1 MAFDPSQGKQMTEHA
16 HSRPASGFS
25 QASVSWSESLAL
37 GGLIFVSAA
46 LALGTRPPGQL
57 APLWI
62 SNALLL
68 GLMLRWPALSHR
80 RGWGCCALGMALA
93 EWLSGSALSQALWL
107 TFANLAAVASGWL
120 VMGRLPP
127 HVLHMRSPTSVL
139 HLVLCSLVASL
150 VGSVLGAAGMQQ
162 LRNIPWPS
170 TMALW
175 FSNDL
180 MHMTLILPVLLSLP
194 DRGQISAWRRR
205 APECRRQDLLPLLV
219 LLISEGLA
227 LAIGGPGALSL
238 TVPALL
244 LCAMRYE
251 LFFVAVLSLLSCG
264 IKLAMLSQG
273 AAATGAAG
281 LDSSFS
287 FRLGLALLPIGP
299 LAVACAMHAFQDM
312 LSKLHHAVSHD
323 ALTGLLSRAS
333 FMEHAQRSL
342 ERLARQQS
350 PVAMLMLDL
359 DYFKCI
365 NDHHGHAAGDCVLQ
379 EVTLRLSQALRPH
392 ELIGR
397 LGGEEFAVLL
407 PAADCAAACAVAQ
420 RLCETTREICIEMGP
435 DSVIRPTMSIGI
447 AWTSSQQPH
456 SLSALLRL
464 ADVAL
469 YHAKDGGRNRFFVAD
484 VESSCSPAA
493 QVRQAHVPAA

>member
-1 MAFDPSQGKQMTEHA
+1 MTEHA
-16 HSRPASGFS
+16 HSGPARGFS
-25 QASVSWSESLAL
+25 QAPVPWSESLAL
-37 GGLIFVSAA
+37 GGLIFLSAA
-46 LALGTRPPGQL
+46 LVLGTRPAGQL

-68 GLMLRWPALSHR
+68 GLMLRRPAWSHR
-80 RGWGCCALGMALA
+80 RCWSSCALALTLA
-93 EWLSGSALSQALWL
+93 EWMSGSALSQALWL

-120 VMGRLPP
+120 VMSRLPP
-127 HVLHMRSPTSVL
+127 AVLHMRSPSSVL
-139 HLVLCSLVASL
+139 HLVLCSFVASI
-150 VGSVLGAAGMQQ
+150 VGSVLGAAGLQQ
-162 LRNIPWPS
+162 LRNIPWQA

-175 FSNDL
+175 FGNEL

-194 DRGQISAWRRR
+194 DRAQLSAWRRR
-205 APECRRQDLLPLLV
+205 ARACQRQDLLPLV
-219 LLISEGLA
+219 ALLISEAMA

-238 TVPALL
+238 TVPAML

-251 LFFVAVLSLLSCG
+251 LFFVAVLSLLSGG
-264 IKLAMLSQG
+264 IKLAMLSDG
-273 AAATGAAG
+273 SPGTGVAG
-281 LDSSFS
+281 MDASFS

-299 LAVACAMHAFQDM
+299 LAVACAMQAFQDM

-342 ERLARQQS
+342 ERLAREQS

-407 PAADCAAACAVAQ
+407 PAADCATACAVAQ

-447 AWTSSQQPH
+447 AWTPGQQPPP

-464 ADVAL
+464 ADAAL

-484 VESSCSPAA
+484 MEAASGPAA
-493 QVRQAHVPAA
+493 QVRQAHVATT